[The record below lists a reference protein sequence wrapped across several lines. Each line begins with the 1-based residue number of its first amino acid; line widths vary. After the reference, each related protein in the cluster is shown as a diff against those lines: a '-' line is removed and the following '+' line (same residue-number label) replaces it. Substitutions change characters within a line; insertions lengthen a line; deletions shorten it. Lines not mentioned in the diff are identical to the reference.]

1 MEEGK
6 KNAKRKSKYIIKI
19 EGSKN
24 KEKDWEYGKRHRNE
38 EQGREAVFIP
48 LAVLEVSEPSKVI
61 EEKEDK
67 GNHQIDEASFLLGR
81 ECHKEEDEEISGEI
95 FSIQMG
101 FLSIFLQLLL
111 WSQDHINKIRQHCS
125 NKRNDSRYRYG

>member
-1 MEEGK
+1 MD
-6 KNAKRKSKYIIKI
+6 YIII
-19 EGSKN
+19 LLD
-24 KEKDWEYGKRHRNE
+24 KEKDWEYGKRHRDE
-38 EQGREAVFIP
+38 EQGREAILIF
-48 LAVLEVSEPSKVI
+48 LAILEVSEPSQVI
-61 EEKEDK
+61 EEKEDN